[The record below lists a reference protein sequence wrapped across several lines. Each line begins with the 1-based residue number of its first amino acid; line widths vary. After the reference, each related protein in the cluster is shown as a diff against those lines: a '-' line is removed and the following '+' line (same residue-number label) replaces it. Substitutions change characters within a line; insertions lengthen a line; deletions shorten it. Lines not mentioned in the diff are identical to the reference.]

1 MENGQDKT
9 EMKEKE
15 KEAYE
20 PPAIVAEEVFETLA
34 LTCGKH
40 VGFACRISGGG
51 LNS

>member
-1 MENGQDKT
+1 METTQDQ
-9 EMKEKE
+9 KEKTE

-40 VGFACRISGGG
+40 ATFACQISGGG
-51 LNS
+51 INS